1 MTTSHTESE
10 TVDMCEASEE
20 AKLPANV
27 REAMEAQKLIY
38 QAALGLQSDE
48 WIQLELSM
56 GQLKALVTLTA
67 RREMTVSDIAEA
79 LGVGKPAASILV
91 DRLTHLDYV
100 TRRED
105 PDDRRRT
112 VVTPTER
119 GDELVTRL
127 RQSGGQ
133 RMMLG
138 WLSQMEPDDLAALT
152 RGTRALAAIVTRARQ
167 ERQEKRPMATH
178 DASTHTDATRG
189 EH

>member
-1 MTTSHTESE
+1 MTTPHTETESIH
-10 TVDMCEASEE
+10 TGEANEE
-20 AKLPANV
+20 ARLPAGV
-27 REAMEAQKLIY
+27 RETMEAQKLIY

-67 RREMTVSDIAEA
+67 RRDMTVSDIAEA

-127 RQSGGQ
+127 RQNGGQ
-133 RMMLG
+133 RVMLD

-152 RGTRALAAIVTRARQ
+152 RGTRALADIVTRARQ
-167 ERQEKRPMATH
+167 ARQEKQPIATH
-178 DASTHTDATRG
+178 DAPTHTDATRG

>member
-1 MTTSHTESE
+1 MTTSHTETDSVE
-10 TVDMCEASEE
+10 MCDASEE
-20 AKLPANV
+20 AKLPASV

-127 RQSGGQ
+127 RQSGGK

-152 RGTRALAAIVTRARQ
+152 RGTKALAAIVTRARQ
-167 ERQEKRPMATH
+167 ERQEKRPMAAH
-178 DASTHTDATRG
+178 DAPTHTDTARG